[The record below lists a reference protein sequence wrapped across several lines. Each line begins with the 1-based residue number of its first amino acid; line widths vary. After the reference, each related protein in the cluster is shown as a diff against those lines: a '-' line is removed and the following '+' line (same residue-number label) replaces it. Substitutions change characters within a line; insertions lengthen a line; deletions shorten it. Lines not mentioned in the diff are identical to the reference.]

1 MEPLDPTALPPADP
15 ADPDTGTARAI
26 AHFAERPEGELLYLA
41 QNAAR
46 YPPAVG
52 AAAVA
57 ELQRRGLVPAPA
69 APPPPPATA
78 PPPEPT
84 AMQLFGRMLQ
94 GLFWPSRYYLAVP
107 LLLDAN
113 LLVWALMVAS
123 GLSPTDPHGVE
134 LVAWGANVSGLT
146 FPGQPWRLVTSV
158 FVHAG
163 FMHLLLN
170 GFSLWLLGVLV
181 EARVGARRFLAVYL
195 AAGAAGSLA
204 TLWYHRVEGVISVG
218 ASGAI
223 FGLYGFLLVL
233 LLSKKMVL
241 DKSDRRAMLGL
252 VIYLVLSNLL
262 SGLSEGVDNM
272 AHVGGLLMGM
282 LVAGPLALW
291 RLKPQ
296 PG

>member
-1 MEPLDPTALPPADP
+1 MDPMDPTPLPPAESVAEP
-15 ADPDTGTARAI
+15 ATGTARAI
-26 AHFAERPEGELLYLA
+26 AHFAERPEAELLYLA

-69 APPPPPATA
+69 EIIAPPVA

-84 AMQLFGRMLQ
+84 WLQLLGRMLQ

-146 FPGQPWRLVTSV
+146 LPGQPWRLLTSV

-163 FMHLLLN
+163 FMHVLLN

-195 AAGAAGSLA
+195 AAGAGGSLA

-252 VIYLVLSNLL
+252 VVYLVLSNLL

-291 RLKPQ
+291 RLP
-296 PG
+296 PVRE